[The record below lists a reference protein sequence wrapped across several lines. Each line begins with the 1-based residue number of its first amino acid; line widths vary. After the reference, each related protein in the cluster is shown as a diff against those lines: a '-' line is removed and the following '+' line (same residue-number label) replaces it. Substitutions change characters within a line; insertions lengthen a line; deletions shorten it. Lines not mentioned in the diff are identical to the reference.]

1 MEYTYVIVPTSLY
14 LDAEKYLPRHHFM
27 DLFEFRF
34 DLITDEFALNLDKFD
49 ALSHNELLNSI
60 KLDNSKIKHWIPL
73 LLTLIIM
80 NLFYL
85 IALTTTLG
93 LFYPTFLFVVLTTTY
108 SIIISINTHRM
119 IRESN
124 ATNVLFD
131 MVRLS
136 SRRTDVQVHGLLI
149 KATITE
155 IYNGNT
161 SQ

>member
-1 MEYTYVIVPTSLY
+1 MKYTYVIVPSSLY
-14 LDAEKYLPRHHFM
+14 LEAEKHLPRHHFK

-34 DLITDEFALNLDKFD
+34 DMVTGEFAFNIDKFD
-49 ALSHNELLNSI
+49 ALSHNEVLNSI
-60 KLDNSKIKHWIPL
+60 KLDNGKIKHWIPL

-85 IALTTTLG
+85 ISLNTTLG
-93 LFYPTFLFVVLTTTY
+93 LFYPTFLFIVLATTY

-131 MVRLS
+131 MIRLS
-136 SRRTDVQVHGLLI
+136 SQRTDVQIHGLLI
-149 KATITE
+149 KATNAET
-155 IYNGNT
+155 YNGNT